1 MEEALRVS
9 TSTRLLL
16 FHAELGNVVDQLEV
30 ERVLVLRLEQLYVLT
45 DIGRE
50 TCDEVRVFINDLTSI
65 KVGKGLSCFVQL
77 INDLST

>member
-9 TSTRLLL
+9 SSTRLLL

-65 KVGKGLSCFVQL
+65 KVGKGWSCFME
-77 INDLST
+77 